1 MRALSHVKLDVA
13 TVALHELRR
22 AQPNF
27 SIAWIMQNMPFE
39 HEADREQSRS
49 LLPRW
54 LELVFLTLMPTIIR
68 HPSFAGREV
77 PVGEFDRIGI

>member
-1 MRALSHVKLDVA
+1 MRALSHFKLDVA

-39 HEADREQSRS
+39 HEADREHY
-49 LLPRW
+49 
-54 LELVFLTLMPTIIR
+54 LEAFR
-68 HPSFAGREV
+68 RAGLS
-77 PVGEFDRIGI
+77 